1 MSIRVTLIPGD
12 GIGPEVVN
20 AAVEVIEAAGCKVEW
35 ERAAAGA
42 SAVPTHGTPIPAET
56 LQSIRRNKLA
66 LKGPLATPVGEGYR
80 SANVALRKEFDLYAN
95 VRPARS
101 FAGVE
106 TRYSGVDLVVIRENT
121 QGLYSGVEHY
131 IDDER
136 TAAESISII
145 TRKGSERIIE
155 YAFNY
160 VKQNKRRRLTLVH
173 KANILK
179 CTSGLFLE
187 TGRGLAA
194 KHPDVEFK
202 EMIVDNCAMQLVKN
216 PNQFDVLV
224 TTNLFGDILSDLTS
238 GLIGGLGLTG
248 GANIGRDAAIFEAVH
263 GTAPDIAGKGISNP
277 TAVMLA
283 GVMLLDAESRQAAS
297 QTGATRARARRRI
310 EPRAVRLTLDLA
322 GGEPQASVSDVD
334 RLRAV
339 RADVQVRADAA
350 ARVADGE
357 PLEPS
362 QRKAQRLARAQVRQ
376 LEQLHLDGTHGISRP
391 PARKLAARA
400 MTKSRSESRL

>member
-20 AAVEVIEAAGCKVEW
+20 AAVEVIEAAGAKLEW

-42 SAVPTHGTPIPAET
+42 GAVPTHGTPIPAET
-56 LQSIRRNKLA
+56 LESIRRNKLA
-66 LKGPLATPVGEGYR
+66 LKGPLATPIGEGYR

-131 IDDER
+131 VDDER
-136 TAAESISII
+136 SAAETISII

-155 YAFNY
+155 YAFKY
-160 VKQNKRRRLTLVH
+160 VKRNKRRKLTLVH

-179 CTSGLFLE
+179 ATSGLFLD
-187 TGRGLAA
+187 TGRALAA

-202 EMIVDNCAMQLVKN
+202 EIIVDNCAMQLVKN

-238 GLIGGLGLTG
+238 GLIGGLGLTAGAKISAGSALFVAG
-248 GANIGRDAAIFEAVH
+248 G
-263 GTAPDIAGKGISNP
+263 GTPPPHSRAGYADDTPG
-277 TAVMLA
+277 
-283 GVMLLDAESRQAAS
+283 GC
-297 QTGATRARARRRI
+297 ARSG
-310 EPRAVRLTLDLA
+310 RAVY
-322 GGEPQASVSDVD
+322 
-334 RLRAV
+334 
-339 RADVQVRADAA
+339 
-350 ARVADGE
+350 
-357 PLEPS
+357 
-362 QRKAQRLARAQVRQ
+362 
-376 LEQLHLDGTHGISRP
+376 
-391 PARKLAARA
+391 
-400 MTKSRSESRL
+400 